1 MIYHPTEKS
10 YHLPM
15 QSQLK
20 YVLSSWSW
28 GKAINLEI
36 LCRTSLSLFLWWVRE
51 PTQGTIF
58 GPSSQLT
65 WKFFFFFFFFLP
77 FTHKACCLAHR
88 LRTQNFI
95 PMYCSMFWLLLDHSD
110 IYIILKFSY
119 YLKHCSSHSTCS
131 RDKGFIEK
139 WTYAIISIGRF
150 YFLIVT
156 INMLHS

>member
-1 MIYHPTEKS
+1 MRQSYKLRNTLQNFSQFISFMSKGAHSRYYLWAQLPTHME
-10 YHLPM
+10 
-15 QSQLK
+15 
-20 YVLSSWSW
+20 V
-28 GKAINLEI
+28 
-36 LCRTSLSLFLWWVRE
+36 
-51 PTQGTIF
+51 
-58 GPSSQLT
+58 
-65 WKFFFFFFFFLP
+65 FFFLP

-95 PMYCSMFWLLLDHSD
+95 PMYYSMFWLLLDHSD

-150 YFLIVT
+150 YFLIVI